1 MSLGRAFAVADFLPR
16 LYVLEGRKEMSAT
29 RKFKTEV
36 ADLLHLIIHSL
47 YSNKEIFLR
56 ELISNASDAIDK
68 LRYLTLT
75 DESLKGFAFDPR
87 IDITFTEGT
96 GRTLT
101 ISDNGIGMDEDDL
114 NNNLGTIASSGTKKF
129 LASLSEDQKKDSN
142 LIGQFGVGFYSAF
155 MVASRITVIS
165 RKAGSDKAYKW
176 TSTGES
182 SYSIEE
188 AERDGQGTSIIL
200 TLNEEGEQFANR
212 WTLENLIK
220 KYSDNI
226 AYPIFLTYDQT
237 HYDNEKKDANGEP
250 VKTVE
255 RKTEQIN
262 SASALWKRSKSG
274 IKDEEY
280 KEFYKNTF
288 YDSEDPLFYIHT
300 QAEGATEYTTLFFI
314 PATAPFDMYYADYR
328 PGVKLYVKRVYITD
342 DDKDLLPSYLRFVRG
357 IIDSE
362 DLPLNVSREILQ
374 ENKVM
379 MSIRAAS
386 VKKLLGEFRKIAENN
401 PELYAKFIAQ
411 YGRPLKEGL
420 YSDYA
425 NRDALLEL
433 VRYKSSESDGYVSLK
448 EYKERMKDGQKAIY
462 YITGG
467 KEDVLRTSPL
477 VAAYREKGYEVL
489 IMGDDIDEI
498 VVGMIG
504 SYQDVPLKAIN
515 KEESIDDL
523 KSDEDKKK
531 EEDKKGVAEKI
542 KAALGD
548 RVKDVRVSSRLSD
561 SPAAV
566 ILSNEDM
573 SIQMQRMMRQLGRSD
588 LPEVKPLL
596 EINPDSAV
604 IRKIEESGDDEF
616 VKALSSVIL
625 DQALLAEGVMP
636 SDSADFVR
644 NLTRILSV

>member
-1 MSLGRAFAVADFLPR
+1 MST
-16 LYVLEGRKEMSAT
+16 T

-75 DESLKGFAFDPR
+75 DDALKGFAFDPR
-87 IDITFTEGT
+87 IDISFTEGSE
-96 GRTLT
+96 RTLT

-129 LASLSEDQKKDSN
+129 LASLTDDQKKDSN

-155 MVASRITVIS
+155 MVAGKITVIT
-165 RKAGSDKAYKW
+165 RKAGSDKAYRW
-176 TSTGES
+176 VSTGES

-188 AERDGQGTSIIL
+188 AERDGQGTTIIL
-200 TLNEEGEQFANR
+200 SLNEEGEQFANR
-212 WTLENLIK
+212 WTLDNLIK

-226 AYPIFLTYDQT
+226 AYPIYLTYGQT
-237 HYDNEKKDANGEP
+237 HYDNDKKDEKGEP

-262 SASALWKRSKSG
+262 SASALWKRSKSS

-280 KEFYKNTF
+280 REFYKNTF

-300 QAEGATEYTTLFFI
+300 QAEGATEYTTLFYV

-342 DDKDLLPSYLRFVRG
+342 DDKDLLPTYLRFVRG

-379 MSIRAAS
+379 MSIRNAS

-425 NRDALLEL
+425 NRDTLLEL

-467 KEDVLRTSPL
+467 KEEVLRTSPL
-477 VAAYREKGYEVL
+477 VAAYKEKGYEVL
-489 IMGDDIDEI
+489 LMCDDIDEI
-498 VVGMIG
+498 VVSMIG

-548 RVKDVRVSSRLSD
+548 RVKDVRVSTRLSD

-566 ILSNEDM
+566 ILSNDDM
-573 SIQMQRMMRQLGRSD
+573 SIQMQRMMKQLGRED
-588 LPEVKPLL
+588 LPDVKPLL
-596 EINPDSAV
+596 EINPDSPV
-604 IRKIEESGDDEF
+604 IRKIEDSADDEF
-616 VKALSSVIL
+616 VKSLSSVIL